1 MEQYTLRLF
10 FESERGRVVPFQD
23 SLIYGFSGT
32 HAINVAASE
41 ARRLGASHFNINLGA
56 PEPVEER
63 L

>member
-23 SLIYGFSGT
+23 SLIYGFSDT
-32 HAINVAASE
+32 HAMNVAASE

-56 PEPVEER
+56 P
-63 L
+63 